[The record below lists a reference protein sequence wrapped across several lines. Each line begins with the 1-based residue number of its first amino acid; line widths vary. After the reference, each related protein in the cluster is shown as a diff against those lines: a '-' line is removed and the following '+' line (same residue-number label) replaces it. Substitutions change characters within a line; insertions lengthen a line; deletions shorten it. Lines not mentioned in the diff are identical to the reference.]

1 MPSDEAPQHLS
12 AISTQWSLIFDAH
25 KAEGDAASRAK
36 TALMQRYCGAVY
48 RYVLAV
54 LRDAHAAEELTQDF
68 ALHFVR
74 GDFKHVDAQR
84 GRFRDYV
91 KTSVYHLLVNHYRS
105 AQTQPCSLPA
115 DSALL
120 PIVEPQVLKN
130 ENEFVSRWREELLER
145 VWESLEAFEKREGAL
160 YYTVLCWRAENTDA
174 QAPELA
180 ESLSRQ
186 IKRPFTD
193 VGIRQTLHRARERF
207 ADFLLDEVARSLE
220 TNNPE
225 QVEQELID
233 LNLLGYCGPALDR
246 WKAKHRT
253 QS

>member
-1 MPSDEAPQHLS
+1 MPSDETPPQHLS

-25 KAEGDAASRAK
+25 KAEGDTATRAQ

-74 GDFKHVDAQR
+74 GDFKHADAER

-91 KTSVYHLLVNHYRS
+91 KTSVYHLLVNHLRT
-105 AQTQPCSLPA
+105 AQAQPRPLPA

-120 PIVEPQVLKN
+120 PIVEPQVLKS
-130 ENEFVSRWREELLER
+130 ENEFVNRWREELLER
-145 VWESLEAFEKREGAL
+145 VWESLEAFEKQAGVL
-160 YYTVLCWRAENTDA
+160 YYTVLRWRAENTVA
-174 QAPELA
+174 QASELA
-180 ESLSRQ
+180 ELLSRQ
-186 IKRPFTD
+186 MKKPFTD
-193 VGIRQTLHRARERF
+193 AGIRQTLHRARERF
-207 ADFLLDEVARSLE
+207 ADMLLDEVARSLE
-220 TNNPE
+220 TTCPE
-225 QVEQELID
+225 KVEQELMD

-246 WKAKHRT
+246 WKTKHAM
-253 QS
+253 Q